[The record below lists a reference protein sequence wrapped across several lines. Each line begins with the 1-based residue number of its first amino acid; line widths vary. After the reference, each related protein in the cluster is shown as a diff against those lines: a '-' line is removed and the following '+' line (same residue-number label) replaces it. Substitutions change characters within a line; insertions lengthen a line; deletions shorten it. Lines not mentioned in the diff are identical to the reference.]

1 MILEGL
7 LLVRVQKPSISGIFV
22 EFLSICIGNPLITVA
37 LSLFLMQNNINLPKI
52 ARDEVSIEE
61 ISFQSQNFCTGS
73 KRGENYGP
81 LLSKNIWFPYAPEHA
96 RQRKVPTTFVGPLSL

>member
-37 LSLFLMQNNINLPKI
+37 LSLFLMQNCQKLLKI
-52 ARDEVSIEE
+52 ERDEAIIKD
-61 ISFQSQNFCTGS
+61 ISFQTQNFSIGS
-73 KRGENYGP
+73 KRGENYG
-81 LLSKNIWFPYAPEHA
+81 LLVSINIWFPYAPEHA
-96 RQRKVPTTFVGPLSL
+96 RQRKVKSTFV